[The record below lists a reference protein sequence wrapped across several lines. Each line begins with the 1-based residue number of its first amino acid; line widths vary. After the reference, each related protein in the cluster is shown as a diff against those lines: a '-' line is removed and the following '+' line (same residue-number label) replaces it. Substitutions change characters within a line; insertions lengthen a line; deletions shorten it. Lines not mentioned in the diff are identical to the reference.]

1 MLLFSALFI
10 GNSIHKEGVIY
21 HVSQK
26 PQAHIIKPAL
36 ETVLQQASYSTLE
49 LLCACVLTMFTCTY
63 SILDLFLE
71 CSGYVAHM

>member
-1 MLLFSALFI
+1 MLQREDKMLLFSALFI

-36 ETVLQQASYSTLE
+36 ETTL
-49 LLCACVLTMFTCTY
+49 
-63 SILDLFLE
+63 
-71 CSGYVAHM
+71 